1 MKIKLLFLCSFFF
14 MISFC
19 ERNDLPKD
27 KFSLEN
33 ETYVYR
39 YFKTEQHCLDSQ
51 EPDFFIN
58 CHAEL
63 RFLENGLAEI
73 MLTDIIWRG
82 EYTVFR
88 KNIILIF
95 EESYEVPEGKLVFE
109 IMNHS
114 MIKKVDDKTI
124 WVKMTGDSIWD

>member
-1 MKIKLLFLCSFFF
+1 MKIKLLFICSIFF

-19 ERNDLPKD
+19 EKNDLPKD
-27 KFSLEN
+27 DISLEN

-39 YFKTEQHCLDSQ
+39 YFKTEQHCMDSQ
-51 EPDFFIN
+51 PTDFFIN

-88 KNIILIF
+88 KNIIVIF
-95 EESYEVPEGKLVFE
+95 EESNEIPEGKLVFE

-114 MIKKVDDKTI
+114 KIKKVDDKTI